1 MPRRRSSKAAA
12 AGHAVSVF
20 PWNPPPLII
29 RPSRVPG
36 MNFTALFCSRPR
48 INPATFTL
56 IGVSWSRRFTWVAVR
71 CRSFNARRLR
81 LSAWYSRSDRRGA
94 GMKVSRVKRHCC
106 HPSHVVRSGGGPA
119 RRKGTSGLSSPGGR
133 STILF
138 PLLLVV
144 GKEEHVAFPEARP
157 QPGRRFRSD
166 GDSLFPSAAPFT
178 IDAVVG
184 LLGSLG
190 PAQWSHVRPVCG
202 VRNGFR
208 RVGQRCRPA
217 GLGGLGLGDLA
228 GVLGA
233 LRLVHLGR
241 PLADRDLRSDQLQQ
255 DREELAA
262 GF

>member
-1 MPRRRSSKAAA
+1 ISRHRSSKAAA
-12 AGHAVSVF
+12 AEHAVSVF
-20 PWNPPPLII
+20 PWKPPPLII

-71 CRSFNARRLR
+71 CRSFSARRLG

-94 GMKVSRVKRHCC
+94 GMKVSRVRRHCC

-119 RRKGTSGLSSPGGR
+119 RRKGTSGLSFPGGR

-138 PLLLVV
+138 PLIVA

-166 GDSLFPSAAPFT
+166 GDSLFPSAAAFT

-190 PAQWSHVRPVCG
+190 PAQRGHVRLL
-202 VRNGFR
+202 
-208 RVGQRCRPA
+208 Q
-217 GLGGLGLGDLA
+217 
-228 GVLGA
+228 GA
-233 LRLVHLGR
+233 
-241 PLADRDLRSDQLQQ
+241 RSHS
-255 DREELAA
+255 R
-262 GF
+262 